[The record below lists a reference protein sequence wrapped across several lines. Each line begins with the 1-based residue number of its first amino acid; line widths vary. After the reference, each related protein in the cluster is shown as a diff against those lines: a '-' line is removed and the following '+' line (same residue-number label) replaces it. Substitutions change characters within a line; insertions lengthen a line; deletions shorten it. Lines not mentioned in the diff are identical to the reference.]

1 MNAREDDDTK
11 EFEVFDGRKS
21 IRQNGCDEK
30 SLREKTLPSNA
41 PEIFGEV

>member
-1 MNAREDDDTK
+1 MREKTTIKKKFLTVEKASKQID
-11 EFEVFDGRKS
+11 KS
-21 IRQNGCDEK
+21 GCDEK

>member
-1 MNAREDDDTK
+1 MNAREDDDK
-11 EFEVFDGRKS
+11 KEVFDGRKS